1 MPSSPP
7 LGRGGNARDGDALA
21 MNADRRDV
29 GTPTADALADEPPW
43 TTLTVTARA
52 YAKGR
57 WVSAAR
63 KRRFCALMERLANGG
78 ARGVYEA
85 ARCPG
90 ATSALKRA
98 AADASDAEARRGACA
113 ALAAFGKTER
123 GVALLCTTD
132 AGLREAWG
140 EMRRCEWTLAL
151 ARIKTTFSR
160 ATYAKCWAARV
171 ASQKLRFK
179 TAGSLVDVY
188 LSAQKFFPLQPRRC
202 PKFRTETRAL
212 DALSKTLAN
221 VDDDAEVLYA
231 ALRAVDEI
239 LLTVTTAREPISS
252 FAALAYT
259 TEQRMKSMTTTGL
272 AALDPVEAFM
282 GNDWVEARRRRG
294 CFVSTFRAIGRMI
307 FTSGGGERDGE
318 DVDDA
323 DDDTYEDEAED
334 EEDLTRAATVDGAR
348 VPLSVTESKLDYRLM
363 ALSAHPSNAI
373 IREQASRILYEATL
387 STTSTR
393 LGKRVFRML
402 VGVDSGLRASAMS
415 WLAYLFTQ
423 HLRTTRAFVS
433 IDPKEKWPLTS
444 TVRYLLSEDVV
455 RSAAKG
461 LAEREESMRLAASR
475 MLRAAW
481 DASAATPTSTST
493 SNEAEAEDAEANEAE
508 MSAHGD
514 AVMIDDRLRF
524 DYDERWLVFVN
535 AGVVS
540 ALCDLQLSRSMS
552 ASQLADSLLAHF
564 RKTEPAAMRHFLS
577 RKSRPSARET
587 RDALR
592 EKIDH
597 QKANFG
603 SRRAEAATAPTTN
616 ADDKADENTDALR
629 VVTIVE
635 DAADDAELAVA
646 PHRAR
651 WREYSKRRPA
661 MSSAFIR
668 GARRDEDSVEREGWR
683 ARAEDYILA
692 GGAPKRTTRTEHGA
706 HETRRG
712 PYERA
717 VVREG
722 GALGGAAD
730 ALPVVFSKNATVGP
744 YVGDAA
750 GAVSASA
757 QVFTRPSRRHKIG
770 ERVGGA
776 RPGNGQRS

>member
-1 MPSSPP
+1 MMMDS
-7 LGRGGNARDGDALA
+7 AA
-21 MNADRRDV
+21 V
-29 GTPTADALADEPPW
+29 GTPTADAFADEPPW

-52 YAKGR
+52 FADGAP
-57 WVSAAR
+57 VHAAR
-63 KRRFCALMERLANGG
+63 KRRFCAVMEGLANGG

-113 ALAAFGKTER
+113 ALAAFGKTEL
-123 GVALLCTTD
+123 GVAMLCATD
-132 AGLREAWG
+132 EGLREAWRAI
-140 EMRRCEWTLAL
+140 RRCEWTLAL
-151 ARIKTTFSR
+151 ARIKTTFGR
-160 ATYAKCWAARV
+160 ATYVRCWAARV
-171 ASQKLRFK
+171 ASQTLRF
-179 TAGSLVDVY
+179 TSAGSFVDGY
-188 LSAQKFFPLQPRRC
+188 LSAQTFFPLQPRRC

-212 DALSKTLAN
+212 DALSKTLAKI
-221 VDDDAEVLYA
+221 DDDDEVLCA

-239 LLTVTTAREPISS
+239 LLTVTAAREPITS
-252 FAALAYT
+252 FAALAYA
-259 TEQRMKSMTTTGL
+259 TERRIQSMTTTGL
-272 AALDPVEAFM
+272 AALDPVEAFT

-294 CFVSTFRAIGRMI
+294 CLSSTFRAIGRM
-307 FTSGGGERDGE
+307 TCETRGGGDDE
-318 DVDDA
+318 DDVE
-323 DDDTYEDEAED
+323 EDEDAD
-334 EEDLTRAATVDGAR
+334 EEDADENVDDWTRASNVDGER
-348 VPLSVTESKLDYRLM
+348 VPLSVTECKLDYRLM

-373 IREQASRILYEATL
+373 VREHASRILYEATL
-387 STTSTR
+387 CTTSTR

-402 VGVDSGLRASAMS
+402 VGVDGGLRASAMS
-415 WLAYLFTQ
+415 WSAYLFTQ

-433 IDPKEKWPLTS
+433 IDPKKKWPLTS
-444 TVRYLLSEDVV
+444 TVRYLLSEDAL

-461 LAEREESMRLAASR
+461 LMEREESTRFAASR
-475 MLRAAW
+475 MVRAAW
-481 DASAATPTSTST
+481 DAAAAVPTSAPGERDAGGA
-493 SNEAEAEDAEANEAE
+493 NEDEANAN
-508 MSAHGD
+508 GD

-577 RKSRPSARET
+577 RESHPSARET
-587 RDALR
+587 REALR

-603 SRRAEAATAPTTN
+603 SRRDDAATKKDEKEDVV
-616 ADDKADENTDALR
+616 DD
-629 VVTIVE
+629 
-635 DAADDAELAVA
+635 DDASRAMAVVENAPENAGLGVA

-651 WREYSKRRPA
+651 WREYSKDRPA

-668 GARRDEDSVEREGWR
+668 GARRDDVSVEREGWR

-722 GALGGAAD
+722 VALGVARD

-757 QVFTRPSRRHKIG
+757 QVFTKPSRRREIG
-770 ERVGGA
+770 ERAGGR
-776 RPGNGQRS
+776 RPRDAL

>member
-21 MNADRRDV
+21 MNVDLRDV

-52 YAKGR
+52 YAEGR

-63 KRRFCALMERLANGG
+63 KRRFGALMERLANGG

-132 AGLREAWG
+132 EGLREAWG
-140 EMRRCEWTLAL
+140 GMRRCEWTLAL

-160 ATYAKCWAARV
+160 STYAKCWAARV
-171 ASQKLRFK
+171 ASQTLPFK
-179 TAGSLVDVY
+179 TAGSLVDGY

-202 PKFRTETRAL
+202 PTFRTETRAL

-221 VDDDAEVLYA
+221 VDDDDEVLYA

-239 LLTVTTAREPISS
+239 LLTVTAAREPISS
-252 FAALAYT
+252 FTALAYT

-294 CFVSTFRAIGRMI
+294 CFSSVFRAIGRMI
-307 FTSGGGERDGE
+307 FRSGGDERDGE
-318 DVDDA
+318 DEDDDDDDDA
-323 DDDTYEDEAED
+323 NEAED
-334 EEDLTRAATVDGAR
+334 EEDLMRAAAATDAAR

-373 IREQASRILYEATL
+373 IREHASRILYEATL

-433 IDPKEKWPLTS
+433 IDPKDKWPLTS
-444 TVRYLLSEDVV
+444 TVRYLLSEDVL

-461 LAEREESMRLAASR
+461 LAEKEESIRLAASR
-475 MLRAAW
+475 MVRAAW
-481 DASAATPTSTST
+481 DASAVTPTSTPD
-493 SNEAEAEDAEANEAE
+493 EAEAGDAETKEAE
-508 MSAHGD
+508 MNAHGD
-514 AVMIDDRLRF
+514 AVMVDDRLRF

-587 RDALR
+587 REALR

-603 SRRAEAATAPTTN
+603 SRRDAAATATTTSG
-616 ADDKADENTDALR
+616 DDKADENTDASR
-629 VVTIVE
+629 AVAIVE
-635 DAADDAELAVA
+635 DAADDVDLAVA

-668 GARRDEDSVEREGWR
+668 GARRDEDSLEREGWR

-692 GGAPKRTTRTEHGA
+692 GGAPRRTTRTEHGA

-722 GALGGAAD
+722 GALGVAAD

-770 ERVGGA
+770 ERAGGG
-776 RPGNGQRS
+776 RPGNGKR

>member
-1 MPSSPP
+1 
-7 LGRGGNARDGDALA
+7 
-21 MNADRRDV
+21 MNVDRRDV
-29 GTPTADALADEPPW
+29 STPTADALADEPPW

-52 YAKGR
+52 YAEGR

-63 KRRFCALMERLANGG
+63 KRRFGALMERLANGG

-132 AGLREAWG
+132 EGLREAWG
-140 EMRRCEWTLAL
+140 GMRRCEWTLAL

-171 ASQKLRFK
+171 ASRTLPFK
-179 TAGSLVDVY
+179 TAGSLVDGY

-202 PKFRTETRAL
+202 PTFRTETRAL
-212 DALSKTLAN
+212 DALSKTLAD

-239 LLTVTTAREPISS
+239 LLTVTAAREPISS

-294 CFVSTFRAIGRMI
+294 CFSSVFRAIGRMI
-307 FTSGGGERDGE
+307 FTSSGDERDGE
-318 DVDDA
+318 DDDDDDA
-323 DDDTYEDEAED
+323 NEDGEAED
-334 EEDLTRAATVDGAR
+334 EEDSTRAAVDAER

-373 IREQASRILYEATL
+373 IREHASRILYEASL

-444 TVRYLLSEDVV
+444 TVRYLLSEDVL

-461 LAEREESMRLAASR
+461 LAEREESIRLAASR
-475 MLRAAW
+475 MVRAAW
-481 DASAATPTSTST
+481 DAAAATPTSTSD
-493 SNEAEAEDAEANEAE
+493 EAEAGDAEAKEAE
-508 MSAHGD
+508 MNAHGD

-524 DYDERWLVFVN
+524 DYEERWLAFVN

-587 RDALR
+587 REALR

-603 SRRAEAATAPTTN
+603 SRRAAAATAPTTN
-616 ADDKADENTDALR
+616 ADDKADENADASR
-629 VVTIVE
+629 AVAIVE
-635 DAADDAELAVA
+635 DVADDADLGVA

-651 WREYSKRRPA
+651 WREYSKHQPA

-668 GARRDEDSVEREGWR
+668 GARRDDDSVEREGWR

-722 GALGGAAD
+722 GALGVAAD

-744 YVGDAA
+744 YAGDAA

-770 ERVGGA
+770 ERAGGG
-776 RPGNGQRS
+776 RPGRGKR